1 MTQIATDH
9 FTRSDTA
16 IRVNEVCFSF
26 TFAFRDSRLVNRT
39 LPCRPLLSNW
49 NQTKSDNTW
58 TDKAGSDGDA
68 APASGEGIETAISS
82 SDPIDHLACLWVI
95 VPMIP
100 WITKT

>member
-9 FTRSDTA
+9 ITRSDTA

-26 TFAFRDSRLVNRT
+26 TFAFEVQD
-39 LPCRPLLSNW
+39 LSIVHYHVVPYSQNW